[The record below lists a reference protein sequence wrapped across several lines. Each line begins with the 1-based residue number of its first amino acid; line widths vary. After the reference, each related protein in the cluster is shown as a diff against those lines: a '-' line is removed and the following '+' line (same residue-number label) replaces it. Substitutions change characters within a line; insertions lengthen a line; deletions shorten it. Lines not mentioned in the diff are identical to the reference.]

1 MDQIVVNPTSRDS
14 AQVDD
19 IVVREG
25 PLTRLVFRPIVVN
38 NPHDPA
44 ASVRGTFIY
53 QKKRKADE
61 WESVPAERL
70 SALKAGEGYRLEIG
84 ATELR
89 PFLITVNDLYKLV
102 RAEGVPRA
110 PGSYVR
116 LEPDLA
122 RLLALN
128 ESELREFLSAH
139 EDNALA
145 TLQRV
150 LRWVTEG
157 TSLAAFVAGNEASLS
172 AVSALIGVAR
182 LRQAADVWET
192 NAANGDEEFWQQT
205 LSANAFVLS
214 QVFAYPIVVV
224 KEKAYVGGKLVDNRH
239 GNLAD
244 YLARANTTGNAAIVE
259 LKTPTTPLLGRQ
271 YRDDVFPAS
280 WELSGALAQTL
291 HYRDSL
297 MANIHALRHTEGGAL
312 LVTEPRCLV
321 VIGNTNQLATEA
333 QRASFERLRER
344 TQGVVIITF
353 DELFGKVRALADL
366 LAS

>member
-1 MDQIVVNPTSRDS
+1 MDEIVVKPTSRDS

-25 PLTRLVFRPIVVN
+25 PLTRLVFRPVVVN

-61 WESVPAERL
+61 WENVPAERL
-70 SALKAGEGYRLEIG
+70 SALKADEGYRLEIG

-89 PFLITVNDLYKLV
+89 PFLIRVNDLYKLV

-116 LEPDLA
+116 LERDLA
-122 RLLALN
+122 RLLALS
-128 ESELREFLSAH
+128 EGELREFLSAH
-139 EDNALA
+139 EGNALA
-145 TLQRV
+145 TLHRV

-157 TSLAAFVAGNEASLS
+157 TALASFVEGNEASLS
-172 AVSALIGVAR
+172 AVSALIGAAR
-182 LRQAADVWET
+182 LRQAADVWEA
-192 NAANGDEEFWQQT
+192 NAANGNEEFWQRT

-224 KEKAYVGGKLVDNRH
+224 KEKAYVGGKLVDNHH

-244 YLARANTTGNAAIVE
+244 YLARADTTGNAVIVE
-259 LKTPTTPLLGRQ
+259 LKTPTTPLLGRE
-271 YRDDVFPAS
+271 YRTDVFPPS
-280 WELSGALAQTL
+280 WELSGAIAQVL

-297 MANIHALRHTEGGAL
+297 MADIHRLRHSERGTL
-312 LVTEPRCLV
+312 LVSEPRCLV
-321 VIGNTNQLATEA
+321 VVGNSTQLATEA
-333 QRASFERLRER
+333 ARASFERMRER
-344 TQGVVIITF
+344 TQGVVVVTY
-353 DELFGKVRALADL
+353 DELFGKVRTLAEM